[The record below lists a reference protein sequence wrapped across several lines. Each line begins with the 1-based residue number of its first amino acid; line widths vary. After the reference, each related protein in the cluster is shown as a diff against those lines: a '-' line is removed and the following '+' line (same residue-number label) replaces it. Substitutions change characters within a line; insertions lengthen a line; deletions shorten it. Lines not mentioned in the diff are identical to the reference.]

1 VRLFIS
7 GFALDGEVRDLFS
20 RKMVKVFMGVYYVF
34 RWGVNTLDRD
44 KTLLI
49 KGFQSFLQRCLGVYP
64 VLKVNLN
71 QRFNQ
76 NTKASPFS

>member
-7 GFALDGEVRDLFS
+7 GFALAGEVRDLFAL
-20 RKMVKVFMGVYYVF
+20 KMVKVFMGVYYVF

-44 KTLLI
+44 KTLSI

-71 QRFNQ
+71 KRFNQ
-76 NTKASPFS
+76 NKKAAFFS

>member
-1 VRLFIS
+1 
-7 GFALDGEVRDLFS
+7 LDGEVRDLFAL
-20 RKMVKVFMGVYYVF
+20 KMVKVFMGVYYVF

-44 KTLLI
+44 KTLSI

-71 QRFNQ
+71 KRFNQ
-76 NTKASPFS
+76 NKKAAFFS